1 MGAAMM
7 KWGKV
12 SFELTLQSTP
22 KERQMMHRLPAKVL
36 EPADVRLLL
45 KHVANQRYPERNRVM
60 VLLSFKAGMR
70 ACEIAGLSWPMIL
83 GSDHNLAAQ
92 LIVSKD
98 IAKGRSGRAIP
109 MHPDLKRALKALHR
123 VQRKPHGG
131 HVIKSERGDGLSAG
145 SVVNWFA
152 QAYRE
157 LGMNGCSSHSGRRT
171 FITGSARILA
181 QTGGSLRDIQELAGH
196 RSLTTTERYIQGNR
210 DAQRKLISL
219 L

>member
-1 MGAAMM
+1 M
-7 KWGKV
+7 
-12 SFELTLQSTP
+12 
-22 KERQMMHRLPAKVL
+22 RRLPAKVL
-36 EPADVRLLL
+36 GPADVRLLL
-45 KHVANQRYPERNRVM
+45 KHVTGQRYPERNRVM

-83 GSDHNLAAQ
+83 GSDHSLSSQVVVGN
-92 LIVSKD
+92 D
-98 IAKGRSGRAIP
+98 IAKGGSGRAIP
-109 MHPDLKRALKALHR
+109 MHADLKRALKALHR
-123 VQRKPHGG
+123 LERRPRSGN
-131 HVIKSERGDGLSAG
+131 VIRSERGARLSAG

-157 LGMNGCSSHSGRRT
+157 LGMIGCSSHSGRRT
-171 FITGSARILA
+171 FITDSARLLA

-210 DAQRKLISL
+210 DAQRKLIRL